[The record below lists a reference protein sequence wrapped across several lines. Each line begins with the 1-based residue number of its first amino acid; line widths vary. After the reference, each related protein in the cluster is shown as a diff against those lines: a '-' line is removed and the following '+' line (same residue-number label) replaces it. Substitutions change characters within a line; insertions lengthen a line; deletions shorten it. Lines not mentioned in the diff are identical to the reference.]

1 MHFNFKNR
9 LFLILRSTLK
19 TIIIDYLRGPDRLVL
34 SCPPLHNW
42 SLRVAI
48 LSTYFWT
55 WIWTYSILY
64 FYDFMN
70 IWVYYVW
77 MFLSVVLGILAGFFC
92 CILSI
97 FLIEFDWILNLLYGL
112 NNNWPYTLIIHQALY
127 DRLVLYLNFQS
138 ILENLINFRD
148 WIALFLVSLPETFQ
162 LFIPFS
168 HKISHILKHLILT
181 IDNILLPNLL
191 LLLLLYLKL
200 QKHCLL
206 HESLNIFILS
216 PSELPLLNLHLL
228 YYLIL
233 LI

>member
-19 TIIIDYLRGPDRLVL
+19 TIIIDYLRGPDCLVL
-34 SCPPLHNW
+34 SCPPLNNW
-42 SLRVAI
+42 SLCVAI

-64 FYDFMN
+64 FYDFMY

-77 MFLSVVLGILAGFFC
+77 MFLSVALGILAGFFC

-148 WIALFLVSLPETFQ
+148 RIALFLISLPETFQ

-200 QKHCLL
+200 
-206 HESLNIFILS
+206 
-216 PSELPLLNLHLL
+216 
-228 YYLIL
+228 
-233 LI
+233 